1 MNCKDLTERILDKR
15 LKLEMQIQNQI
26 ESEVLPM
33 LKDNKV
39 KNIIK
44 EALGISLHDQNK
56 LIAKIYDNYYE
67 LFRCD
72 VSLETITDMEKQLK
86 GGGN

>member
-1 MNCKDLTERILDKR
+1 MNCKELTERILDKR
-15 LKLEMQIQNQI
+15 LKLEMLIQNQI
-26 ESEVLPM
+26 ESEVLSM
-33 LKDNKV
+33 LKNNKV

-44 EALGISLHDQNK
+44 EELGISLHDQNK

-86 GGGN
+86 GDW